1 MRFRY
6 FIYIFL
12 FLTLSCV
19 KEHETLVPEG
29 TVTFT
34 IPYKAV
40 VQGSELTRASISDSS
55 FGEGVHY
62 LFQTGDRLFIVD
74 AATGGENLWGV
85 LTLISGENTGSGIFE
100 GTLNCT
106 VSPTDETRLSA
117 TLVGPDQAL
126 YTISLSGD
134 KITGPTYPPS
144 IPYEAG
150 GLADYVKKYSHFTSS
165 SLFGARSFTLTQQ
178 TVFLNFSIEN
188 IAKSALNDSSE
199 PITVSIKKGEP
210 LETVRSFSGITLE
223 GGNYFANA
231 HFIGVLALT
240 DDIRSGQIFV
250 ENSTPISCG
259 DPFSD
264 LLTLEENKY
273 YNVYRSCGGSWDGFT
288 IQATASDTRITFK
301 YANIQYSIDRGITW
315 NDATVDSPIP
325 SSEDPALSIGEEIWV
340 RGKNTSYANTGG
352 STPLFT
358 PTNLVNIYG
367 DIMSLMCDEN
377 WVRGSA
383 VGNQAFYQAFKGV
396 AVNIPADKDLNLSA
410 TTLDTSCYQGM
421 FQGCTSL
428 TKAPLLPATTAAAS
442 CYKSM
447 FDGCAALVTPP
458 PSLPATTVGT
468 QAYYQMFQGCTSL
481 TYTPSFPG
489 EKGTLSGSQ
498 NYYQMFNL
506 CSALTT
512 TSGKL
517 FTYDTVL
524 TEECFHGMFRH
535 CSKLANVPLDF
546 LPSLY
551 MAKWCYRGMFEGAK
565 FATAPILPATTLVD
579 ECYRF
584 MFNSCKSLTSITCL
598 ATNPNNGSYTTSWV
612 GGGLPGSGTF
622 YKDSGTWTDDE
633 NGSNSTWPRGD
644 KGIPNGWTVNNYT
657 PPTP

>member
-1 MRFRY
+1 MMVMRFRY

-106 VSPTDETRLSA
+106 VSPTDETGLSA

-165 SLFGARSFTLTQQ
+165 SPFGARSFTLTQQ

-240 DDIRSGQIFV
+240 DDISSGQIFV

-301 YANIQYSIDRGITW
+301 YANIQYSIDRGISW

-410 TTLDTSCYQGM
+410 MTLGISCYEGM
-421 FQGCTSL
+421 FNGCTSL
-428 TKAPLLPATTAAAS
+428 IKAP
-442 CYKSM
+442 
-447 FDGCAALVTPP
+447 V
-458 PSLPATTVGT
+458 LPATTVAASSYKSMFEECTALTTPPSSLSATTLGAE
-468 QAYYQMFQGCTSL
+468 AYSRMFASCSSL

-489 EKGTLSGSQ
+489 VKANLSGSQ
-498 NYYQMFNL
+498 NFFQMFDE
-506 CSALTT
+506 CIALVT

-517 FTYDTVL
+517 FTDDTEL

-535 CSKLANVPLDF
+535 CTKLANVPLDF
-546 LPSLY
+546 LPSEH
-551 MAKWCYRGMFEGAK
+551 MAKWCYRGLFEGAA
-565 FATAPILPATTLVD
+565 FITAPILPASKLVN

-584 MFNSCKSLTSITCL
+584 MFNSCKKLKSITCL
-598 ATNPNNGSYTTSWV
+598 AENPNTGYTSNWV
-612 GGGLPGSGTF
+612 GGGVPSGGIF
-622 YKDSGTWTDDE
+622 YRKEGI
-633 NGSNSTWPRGD
+633 TWPAAGVNSV
-644 KGIPNGWTVNNYT
+644 PTGWTLENYT